1 MPSDSLNLS
10 IRLFCE
16 MNTDTYP
23 NIYDFPKCCNV
34 AICGDIHGDF
44 NLLVNK
50 VEQEEAVNCFRSLY
64 LWVDLQPEVFYIQ
77 LVMRNTNSNN
87 AAAAAESHKIG
98 ADSFI
103 IETRIELFQIA
114 DRFSEWEKQMYE
126 KKKLLM
132 DGRLDNEI
140 RTMNTAFYQLD
151 EALRRIMNEE
161 LEFDILRH
169 GTVTE

>member
-64 LWVDLQPEVFYIQ
+64 LWVDLQ
-77 LVMRNTNSNN
+77 LSTGS
-87 AAAAAESHKIG
+87 
-98 ADSFI
+98 
-103 IETRIELFQIA
+103 L
-114 DRFSEWEKQMYE
+114 
-126 KKKLLM
+126 
-132 DGRLDNEI
+132 
-140 RTMNTAFYQLD
+140 
-151 EALRRIMNEE
+151 ALS
-161 LEFDILRH
+161 
-169 GTVTE
+169 TVVNCFRSLYLWVDLQHHIKNRKYYYTVVNCFRSLYLWVDLQRVNFFC

>member
-64 LWVDLQPEVFYIQ
+64 LWVDLQHCRGGLFCHGCCE
-77 LVMRNTNSNN
+77 LL
-87 AAAAAESHKIG
+87 
-98 ADSFI
+98 SFFVP
-103 IETRIELFQIA
+103 L
-114 DRFSEWEKQMYE
+114 
-126 KKKLLM
+126 
-132 DGRLDNEI
+132 G
-140 RTMNTAFYQLD
+140 
-151 EALRRIMNEE
+151 
-161 LEFDILRH
+161 
-169 GTVTE
+169 

>member
-10 IRLFCE
+10 IRHFCE

-64 LWVDLQPEVFYIQ
+64 LWVDLQPSFDNNDWEVVVNCFRSLYLWVDLQ
-77 LVMRNTNSNN
+77 L
-87 AAAAAESHKIG
+87 
-98 ADSFI
+98 
-103 IETRIELFQIA
+103 
-114 DRFSEWEKQMYE
+114 
-126 KKKLLM
+126 
-132 DGRLDNEI
+132 
-140 RTMNTAFYQLD
+140 
-151 EALRRIMNEE
+151 
-161 LEFDILRH
+161 
-169 GTVTE
+169 

>member
-64 LWVDLQPEVFYIQ
+64 LWVDLQLSI
-77 LVMRNTNSNN
+77 LSKIKVMRC
-87 AAAAAESHKIG
+87 ELL
-98 ADSFI
+98 SFFVP
-103 IETRIELFQIA
+103 L
-114 DRFSEWEKQMYE
+114 
-126 KKKLLM
+126 
-132 DGRLDNEI
+132 G
-140 RTMNTAFYQLD
+140 
-151 EALRRIMNEE
+151 
-161 LEFDILRH
+161 
-169 GTVTE
+169 